1 MAFNCTIAALRFAGH
16 RYVAAPEIKVDIVTK
31 QAHTQVAR
39 GAEAAWHTG
48 DIQVLRQ
55 NESNPPHQ
63 NIPAGRAVMHGNRH
77 GCLLYT
83 SHGVFPHMFPTF
95 GVQPHQ
101 LHHR

>member
-1 MAFNCTIAALRFAGH
+1 MSDGVPCCSFLLTAKYGIQLYDSALRFAGH

-55 NESNPPHQ
+55 NESNP
-63 NIPAGRAVMHGNRH
+63 RTR
-77 GCLLYT
+77 
-83 SHGVFPHMFPTF
+83 TF
-95 GVQPHQ
+95 RQVGQ
-101 LHHR
+101 

>member
-63 NIPAGRAVMHGNRH
+63 NIPAGRAVMHGNQMCIRDRK
-77 GCLLYT
+77 YT
-83 SHGVFPHMFPTF
+83 TG
-95 GVQPHQ
+95 
-101 LHHR
+101 RR